1 MHTYPLPSIHLS
13 IHPSIHPSKQ
23 TNKHAHIC
31 RLRAKEAVSGASKG
45 LVEHLGA
52 AGLLRVGF
60 VDVYVCFAY
69 VYEYVY
75 VDVYE
80 HLGAAG
86 LLRVGFNLAFS
97 LFLIDVPVYTQTHSH
112 THTHTHTH
120 TGGLQPGLF
129 AFLDRAGCHAAPC
142 LQGDEVHCACSDLYG
157 VCMIMDMMCTYL
169 YM

>member
-1 MHTYPLPSIHLS
+1 MHACMHMYMHT
-13 IHPSIHPSKQ
+13 
-23 TNKHAHIC
+23 HIC

-97 LFLIDVPVYTQTHSH
+97 LFLIVLAATQPLAYRGTRSTVHVVTYT
-112 THTHTHTH
+112 
-120 TGGLQPGLF
+120 GY
-129 AFLDRAGCHAAPC
+129 A
-142 LQGDEVHCACSDLYG
+142 
-157 VCMIMDMMCTYL
+157 
-169 YM
+169 